1 MGTTHGAMTRQGGTK
16 MSRSLHLISI
26 TCVNRDD
33 TLNRDKPSLKVNGNT
48 VWSGEG
54 FASGTSQSLI
64 SVAAQPF
71 NTSTDMELWEIDAWP
86 NPDDF
91 LGRYTVRAAEA
102 GAGPK
107 TATFSDDGA
116 LYQVS
121 YRVA

>member
-1 MGTTHGAMTRQGGTK
+1 
-16 MSRSLHLISI
+16 MSHSLHLISI

-33 TLNRDKPSLKVNGNT
+33 PLNQDKPSLKVNGNT
-48 VWSGEG
+48 VWSGQH
-54 FASGTSQSLI
+54 FASGTSQTLI

-71 NTSTDMELWEIDAWP
+71 NTTTDMELWEIDAWP

-91 LGRYTVRAAEA
+91 LGSYTVRAAEA

-107 TATFSDDGA
+107 TATFSGDGA